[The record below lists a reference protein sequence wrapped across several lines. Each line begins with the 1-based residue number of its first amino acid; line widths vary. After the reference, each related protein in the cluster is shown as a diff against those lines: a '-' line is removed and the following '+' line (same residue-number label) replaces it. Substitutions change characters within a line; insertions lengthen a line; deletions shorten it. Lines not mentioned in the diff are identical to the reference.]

1 MMLFSLVL
9 IFMITLLCIV
19 VICRNHFVSWNED
32 DQMLKNLLD
41 SQNDFSLYT
50 EQELVE
56 LKEKLIRYMAKID
69 FISSVDY
76 ELTQALINQVEI
88 EIELRK
94 IK

>member
-1 MMLFSLVL
+1 
-9 IFMITLLCIV
+9 
-19 VICRNHFVSWNED
+19 
-32 DQMLKNLLD
+32 
-41 SQNDFSLYT
+41 
-50 EQELVE
+50 
-56 LKEKLIRYMAKID
+56 MAKID